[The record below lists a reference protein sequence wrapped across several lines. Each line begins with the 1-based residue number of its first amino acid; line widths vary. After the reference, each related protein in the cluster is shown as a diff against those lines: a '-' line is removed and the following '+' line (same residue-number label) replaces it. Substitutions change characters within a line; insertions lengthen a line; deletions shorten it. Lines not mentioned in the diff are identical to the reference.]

1 MSRAKRIGLVLL
13 GFGLSLLGCQL
24 FEPAAPRASNEV
36 LDAIY
41 AGMKR
46 AQEHPDDPPV
56 LPAPPDRPS

>member
-13 GFGLSLLGCQL
+13 GFGLGLVGCQL
-24 FEPAAPRASNEV
+24 FEPTEPRASKAV

-46 AQEHPDDPPV
+46 AQEHPDAAPV
-56 LPAPPDRPS
+56 APAPPDRPS

>member
-24 FEPAAPRASNEV
+24 LEPTAPQASTEV

-46 AQEHPDDPPV
+46 AQEHSGGAPV
-56 LPAPPDRPS
+56 EPAPPDRPS